1 MSFAEILDTELGCTN
16 VPPAVHV
23 WNARPVTAP
32 LFAFELPLTA
42 ARPAPAPAPATARV
56 EPPLPVHLSTFERQT
71 LDDARTPDALRRAYR
86 TLARRYHPDHHH
98 GCSAA
103 ERERLARLFAEAT
116 EHYRFLKASGLGL
129 QASGT

>member
-1 MSFAEILDTELGCTN
+1 MSFAEILDAELGCTN

-42 ARPAPAPAPATARV
+42 ARPAPVPALV
-56 EPPLPVHLSTFERQT
+56 ESPLPVHLSAFERQT

-86 TLARRYHPDHHH
+86 TLARRYHPDHHQ
-98 GCSAA
+98 GCAVA

-116 EHYRFLKASGLGL
+116 EHYRFLKASSFGL